1 VQIIQ
6 KKLNYRLS
14 LKGGITLNKWLIN
27 EFIKNLQI
35 VKKLNE
41 ESQKSKESNGTKDNG
56 NKK

>member
-1 VQIIQ
+1 M
-6 KKLNYRLS
+6 
-14 LKGGITLNKWLIN
+14 NKWLIN